1 MDKRSE
7 SKFFHPSSGH
17 VRHGSQLPSRWAG
30 SACCTSPTT
39 TTTTSS
45 LGRALAHRERRVRV
59 RVSIIYSEWDARR
72 AAQSR
77 AAPDFSPFPSREI
90 VSRISAAITGEARR
104 CSCVYTYV
112 RFNASQWG
120 RKILTVRGNV
130 SIWNWQPPSTRLWD
144 GRRERE
150 KGREIYERQIGF
162 YASLDSGCNSGSIIN
177 TRRCNF

>member
-45 LGRALAHRERRVRV
+45 LGRALAHRGRRVRV

-112 RFNASQWG
+112 RFSMREEDTHGSWKRLYLKLAAPLDAFMG
-120 RKILTVRGNV
+120 RKE
-130 SIWNWQPPSTRLWD
+130 
-144 GRRERE
+144 RERE
-150 KGREIYERQIGF
+150 GDLRAANWILCFSRFWLQFWFDNK
-162 YASLDSGCNSGSIIN
+162 YASM
-177 TRRCNF
+177 

>member
-45 LGRALAHRERRVRV
+45 LGRALAHRGRRVRV

-130 SIWNWQPPSTRLWD
+130 SIWNWQPPSARLWD

-150 KGREIYERQIGF
+150 REGDLRAANWILCFSRFWLQF
-162 YASLDSGCNSGSIIN
+162 WFDNKYASM
-177 TRRCNF
+177 

>member
-45 LGRALAHRERRVRV
+45 LGRALAHRGRRVRV

-104 CSCVYTYV
+104 CSCVYTYDSTLLNERGRYS
-112 RFNASQWG
+112 RFVETSLSEIG
-120 RKILTVRGNV
+120 
-130 SIWNWQPPSTRLWD
+130 SPP
-144 GRRERE
+144 RRVYGTEGERE
-150 KGREIYERQIGF
+150 GGREIYERQIGF